1 VYWRWARDRHHCRKH
16 QLDNNSRSNTHLGST
31 LTDAADLTSLRRY
44 FFDRLVLEN
53 RVPVHRPAP
62 MRKSYKFV
70 LLFLTA
76 FTVMMI
82 VFIQAFNTLAGKN
95 REQVHQELQ
104 RFLGKDAT
112 FEQLEASLWGG
123 LGFSAKEFRIADN
136 PRFAATPAVRAKD
149 FKLGVS
155 LIQLLFGRIVVNSL
169 TFEAPEFQII
179 TDERGLLN
187 LAELAIP
194 AREPRAA
201 PSLRTAPTE
210 RKSPAAVN
218 FLVTRVKVKN
228 GRIDFIDRSV
238 KEPAELRVKNVDME
252 LKGFNSVEKIKLTFA
267 AAMTEG
273 LGHDVRID
281 GQLGPLRQDHN
292 WSQQPV
298 ELAIRI
304 DSLSLPLLSRALPFL
319 RDRIPRE
326 LDVTGPL
333 ALQANLA
340 GSFSQPRVTDIAL
353 RVPLFGSSNY
363 NAILE
368 GFVELSE
375 GRPWPEAQFKG
386 KLTLNSINLAQL
398 RNLPFLKQS
407 LPPALATEGSVNA
420 YSQFEG
426 SWTNLRAGI
435 LIKADKSEF
444 RYGDWLRKPADSPA
458 ELRAQISRQ
467 KNSLTLHESVL
478 SLGGSKMM
486 LSGVAEETPAPRL
499 QLRLRSD
506 SSPVASWGRLVSPL
520 SFHGIGGTVQWDIL
534 CDKELALANGW
545 SIHGKLKLADT
556 ELRQKQSGRKI
567 DHLSADVSFLGKAAV
582 LKDVFF
588 QLGSSR
594 IALAAQVANINQ
606 PRVTYELQSAEFNLK
621 DLPIF
626 PGSKPNQVRNVTA
639 TGELQWQS
647 GIPWLKGRV
656 SSSEGSLENIS
667 YRDLQ
672 LDVTWS
678 PKVID
683 FKNLT
688 LRALDGRLRSDGHWS
703 AGTEQ
708 PERFTLAPY
717 IESMD
722 LGAFLEKKFPQLKNR
737 IEGQLNFRGQFG
749 AAANNGATVVE
760 SLQGSGE
767 SVIHQGTIRH
777 FNLLTKIIPGGGDST
792 SSKSAPRLP
801 ESLAEVV
808 NHQDTP
814 FETLKASFN
823 VDQQRI
829 RTEDLSLITPD
840 YTITGAGWVG
850 FDRTTQWNGLLVLSP
865 RITQELQREYKLI
878 RHLLDRRGRLSVS
891 FRVEGRFPK
900 VQVRP
905 ENRAL
910 AQVLRRGFSSRA
922 GETVPGGN
930 KSVEKEEREGWLP
943 QVLQELLKP

>member
-1 VYWRWARDRHHCRKH
+1 M
-16 QLDNNSRSNTHLGST
+16 
-31 LTDAADLTSLRRY
+31 RR
-44 FFDRLVLEN
+44 
-53 RVPVHRPAP
+53 P
-62 MRKSYKFV
+62 YKFV

-76 FTVMMI
+76 LTVTMI
-82 VFIQAFNTLAGKN
+82 VFVQAFNTLAGKN
-95 REQVHQELQ
+95 HDQVHQELQ
-104 RFLGKDAT
+104 RFLGKDAS

-149 FKLGVS
+149 LKLGVS

-187 LAELAIP
+187 LAELAIST
-194 AREPRAA
+194 REPRAA
-201 PSLRTAPTE
+201 PSLRTTPTE
-210 RKSPAAVN
+210 KKSPAVVN
-218 FLVTRVKVKN
+218 FLITRVKVKN

-252 LKGFNSVEKIKLTFA
+252 LKGFNSVEKIKLTLA

-326 LDVTGPL
+326 FDVTGPL
-333 ALQANLA
+333 ALRASLA
-340 GSFSQPRVTDIAL
+340 GTFNRPRVTDIEL
-353 RVPLFGSSNY
+353 KVPLFGSSNY

-375 GRPWPEAQFKG
+375 GRPWAEAQLKG

-398 RNLPFLKQS
+398 RNLPFLKQILS
-407 LPPALATEGSVNA
+407 PALATEGPVNA

-426 SWTNLRAGI
+426 SWTDLRAGV

-444 RYGDWLRKPADSPA
+444 RYGDWFRKPADSSA

-478 SLGGSKMM
+478 SLGHSKMM
-486 LSGVAEETPAPRL
+486 LSGVAEEAPTPRL

-506 SSPVASWGRLVSPL
+506 SSPLASWGRLVSPL
-520 SFHGIGGTVQWDIL
+520 SFHGVGGTVQWDIV
-534 CDKELALANGW
+534 CDKDLALTNGW
-545 SIHGKLKLADT
+545 SIHGNLRLADT

-567 DHLSADVSFLGKAAV
+567 DHLSADVFFLGKAAI

-594 IALAAQVANINQ
+594 VALAAQVADINQ
-606 PRVTYELQSAEFNLK
+606 QSATYELRSEEFNLK
-621 DLPIF
+621 DLAIF
-626 PGSKPNQVRNVTA
+626 PASKPNRIRHVTA
-639 TGELQWQS
+639 RGELQWQN
-647 GIPWLKGRV
+647 GIPRLKGTI
-656 SSSEGSLENIS
+656 SASEGNLEDIS

-672 LDVTWS
+672 GDITWS
-678 PKVID
+678 PRVID

-703 AGTEQ
+703 AGTEE
-708 PERFTLAPY
+708 PERFRLAPY

-722 LGAFLEKKFPQLKNR
+722 VGSFLRKKFPQLKNR

-749 AAANNGATVVE
+749 VAANNGTKVVE

-777 FNLLTKIIPGGGDST
+777 FNLLRKIIPGGGDST
-792 SSKSAPRLP
+792 SSKNAPRLP

-808 NHQDTP
+808 NHPDTP
-814 FETLKASFN
+814 FEILKGSFK

-829 RTEDLSLITPD
+829 RTEDLLLVTPD

-891 FRVEGRFPK
+891 FRVEGKFPK

-922 GETVPGGN
+922 GETAPGDN
-930 KSVEKEEREGWLP
+930 KIEKEEREGWLP
-943 QVLQELLKP
+943 QALQELLKP

>member
-1 VYWRWARDRHHCRKH
+1 MK
-16 QLDNNSRSNTHLGST
+16 
-31 LTDAADLTSLRRY
+31 
-44 FFDRLVLEN
+44 
-53 RVPVHRPAP
+53 
-62 MRKSYKFV
+62 KSHKFI
-70 LLFLTA
+70 LLFLA
-76 FTVMMI
+76 ALTVTMI
-82 VFIQAFNTLAGKN
+82 VLIQAFNTFAGKN
-95 REQVHQELQ
+95 REHIHQELQ

-112 FEQLEASLWGG
+112 FDQLEASLWGG

-136 PRFAATPAVRAKD
+136 PRFAATPAVRATD
-149 FKLGVS
+149 LKLGVS
-155 LIQLLFGRIVVNSL
+155 LIPLLLGRVVVNSL

-187 LAELAIP
+187 LAELANP
-194 AREPRAA
+194 TREPRAA
-201 PSLRTAPTE
+201 PSLRTTPTE
-210 RKSPAAVN
+210 KKPLAIS
-218 FLVTRVKVKN
+218 FLVTKVKVKN

-238 KEPAELRVKNVDME
+238 KEPAEIRVKNVEMD
-252 LKGFNSVEKIKLTFA
+252 LQGFSPSEKVKLRFA

-273 LGHDVRID
+273 LGHDVKID
-281 GQLGPLRQDHN
+281 GHFGPLRQDHD

-298 ELAIRI
+298 ELEMRF
-304 DSLSLPLLSRALPFL
+304 DSLSVALLSRALPFL
-319 RDRIPRE
+319 RNRIPRE

-340 GSFSQPRVTDIAL
+340 GTFSRPRVTNISL
-353 RVPLFGSSNY
+353 KIPLFGSSNY

-368 GFVELSE
+368 GSVELSE
-375 GRPWPEAQFKG
+375 GRPWAEAQLKG
-386 KLTLNSINLAQL
+386 KLSLNSINLAQL
-398 RNLPFLKQS
+398 RNVPFLKQG

-420 YSQFEG
+420 YSLFEG
-426 SWTNLRAGI
+426 SWANLRAGV

-458 ELRAQISRQ
+458 ELRAQVSRH
-467 KNSLTLHESVL
+467 KNGLTLHESVL
-478 SLGGSKMM
+478 SLSHSKLM

-520 SFHGIGGTVQWDIL
+520 SFHGVGGTVQWDIL
-534 CDKELALANGW
+534 CDKDLALANGW
-545 SIHGKLKLADT
+545 SIYGKLKLADT

-567 DHLSADVSFLGKAAV
+567 DHLSADVFFLGKAAV

-594 IALAAQVANINQ
+594 IALAAQVADINQ
-606 PRVTYELQSAEFNLK
+606 PIVTYELRSAEFNLR

-626 PGSKPNQVRNVTA
+626 PGSKLNWVSNATA
-639 TGELQWQS
+639 RGELQWQN
-647 GIPWLKGRV
+647 GIPWLKGTV
-656 SSSEGSLENIS
+656 SSSEGTLEDIS

-672 LDVTWS
+672 GDVTWS

-708 PERFTLAPY
+708 PERFTLAPD

-722 LGAFLEKKFPQLKNR
+722 VGSFLRKKFPQLRNR

-749 AAANNGATVVE
+749 VAANNGATVVE

-767 SVIHQGTIRH
+767 SVIHQGTIRD

-792 SSKSAPRLP
+792 SSKGAPRLS
-801 ESLAEVV
+801 ESFAELV
-808 NHQDTP
+808 NRQDTP
-814 FETLKASFN
+814 FETFKASFK
-823 VDQQRI
+823 VDGQRI
-829 RTEDLSLITPD
+829 RTEDLLLVTPD

-900 VQVRP
+900 VKVRP

-910 AQVLRRGFSSRA
+910 AQVLRRGFSSRT
-922 GETVPGGN
+922 GETAPGGD
-930 KSVEKEEREGWLP
+930 KSLEKEEKEGWLP
-943 QVLQELLKP
+943 QALQELLKP

>member
-1 VYWRWARDRHHCRKH
+1 
-16 QLDNNSRSNTHLGST
+16 
-31 LTDAADLTSLRRY
+31 
-44 FFDRLVLEN
+44 
-53 RVPVHRPAP
+53 
-62 MRKSYKFV
+62 MRKSHKFV
-70 LLFLTA
+70 LVFLTA
-76 FTVMMI
+76 FAVTMI
-82 VFIQAFNTLAGKN
+82 VLIQAFNTLAGKN

-112 FEQLEASLWGG
+112 FDQLEASLWGG

-149 FKLGVS
+149 LKLGVS
-155 LIQLLFGRIVVNSL
+155 LIQLLFGRVVVNSL

-194 AREPRAA
+194 AREPRAV
-201 PSLRTAPTE
+201 PSLRTTPTE
-210 RKSPAAVN
+210 KKPLAVS
-218 FLVTRVKVKN
+218 FQVTKVKVKN

-238 KEPAELRVKNVDME
+238 KEPAEIRVKNVEME
-252 LKGFNSVEKIKLTFA
+252 LKGFNPAEKIELRFA

-273 LGHDVRID
+273 LGHDVKID
-281 GQLGPLRQDHN
+281 GQFGPLRQDYD

-298 ELAIRI
+298 ELEMRF
-304 DSLSLPLLSRALPFL
+304 DSLSVTHLSRALPFL
-319 RDRIPRE
+319 RNRIPRE

-333 ALQANLA
+333 ALRANLA
-340 GSFSQPRVTDIAL
+340 GTFSRPRITDIAL
-353 RVPLFGSSNY
+353 KVPLFGSSNY

-368 GFVELSE
+368 GSMELSE
-375 GRPWPEAQFKG
+375 GPWAEAQLKG

-420 YSQFEG
+420 HSQFEG
-426 SWTNLRAGI
+426 SWATLRAGI

-467 KNSLTLHESVL
+467 KNGLTLHESVL
-478 SLGGSKMM
+478 SLGHSKMM
-486 LSGVAEETPAPRL
+486 LSGNAEETPTPRL

-520 SFHGIGGTVQWDIL
+520 SFHGVGGTIQWDIL
-534 CDKELALANGW
+534 CDKDLALANGW

-567 DHLSADVSFLGKAAV
+567 DHLSADVSFLGKAAL

-594 IALAAQVANINQ
+594 IALAAQVTDINQ
-606 PRVTYELQSAEFNLK
+606 PRVTYELRSEEFNLR

-626 PGSKPNQVRNVTA
+626 PGSKPNRARNVTA
-639 TGELQWQS
+639 RGELQWQN
-647 GIPWLKGRV
+647 GIPWLKGTI
-656 SSSEGSLENIS
+656 SSSEGSLEDIS

-672 LDVTWS
+672 GDVTWS
-678 PKVID
+678 PKGMD

-688 LRALDGRLRSDGHWS
+688 LRALDGRLRSDGYWS
-703 AGTEQ
+703 VGTEQ
-708 PERFTLAPY
+708 PERFTLAPD

-722 LGAFLEKKFPQLKNR
+722 VGSFLRKKFPQLKHR

-749 AAANNGATVVE
+749 VAANNGATVVE

-767 SVIHQGTIRH
+767 SVIHQGTIRD
-777 FNLLTKIIPGGGDST
+777 FNLLTKIIPGGGDSA
-792 SSKSAPRLP
+792 SSKGAPRLP
-801 ESLAEVV
+801 ENLAELV
-808 NHQDTP
+808 NRQDTP
-814 FETLKASFN
+814 FETLKASFK

-829 RTEDLSLITPD
+829 RTEDLLLVTPD
-840 YTITGAGWVG
+840 YTITGTGWVG

-865 RITQELQREYKLI
+865 RITQELQREFKLI

-891 FRVEGRFPK
+891 FRAEGRFPK
-900 VQVRP
+900 VKVRP

-922 GETVPGGN
+922 GETAPGGN

-943 QVLQELLKP
+943 QALEELLKP